1 MKMKNLKVLFAA
13 IVMIAGFTANLNAQA
28 TENTTAAAN
37 IVTPIAISETSSL
50 HFGTMAVLAGT
61 GGTCV
66 LSTQGVRTQ
75 TGGVNLSAQTPS
87 ASNAAYDV
95 SGAVNTTYA
104 ITLPASIT
112 VTETLLGTATM
123 NINNLLAR
131 TVSAGSDGLTG
142 TLSAGGTDSFTVGG
156 TLNVAA
162 GQATGLYT
170 GSFDVTVAYN

>member
-1 MKMKNLKVLFAA
+1 MKTLKILFAV
-13 IVMIAGFTANLNAQA
+13 IVMVAGFSAKMNAQA
-28 TENTTAAAN
+28 TENTAAAAQ
-37 IVTPIAISETSSL
+37 IVTPIAISETSPL

-61 GGTCV
+61 GGTAV

-75 TGGVNLSAQTPS
+75 SGGVNLSVQTPS
-87 ASNAAYDV
+87 ASNAAYNV
-95 SGAVNTTYA
+95 SGAVNTAYG

-112 VTETLLGTATM
+112 VTETVSSTATM
-123 NINNLLAR
+123 IINNLLAR
-131 TVSAGSDGLTG
+131 TISAGVDGLTG

-162 GQATGLYT
+162 GQVTGLYT